1 MRFKFCGGSDAREWV
16 LGEVAVLSRISCVRL
31 KLITRQVINELA
43 GDGALDVD
51 KITKLVPRGPGFAWP
66 DIKAAVE
73 SLFDVKVVGV
83 STMNPPRRSR
93 RVGRFAGKRAQ
104 VKKAVVRL
112 AEGNA
117 IQLFPEA

>member
-1 MRFKFCGGSDAREWV
+1 MAERFAG
-16 LGEVAVLSRISCVRL
+16 RL
-31 KLITRQVINELA
+31 ADVIRKPLITEKATRALELNQYTFE
-43 GDGALDVD
+43 VD
-51 KITKLVPRGPGFAWP
+51 HRAAKP

-73 SLFDVKVVGV
+73 AMFEVKVIGV

-112 AEGNA
+112 AEGSA
-117 IQLFPEA
+117 IQLFPES

>member
-1 MRFKFCGGSDAREWV
+1 MTERFAN
-16 LGEVAVLSRISCVRL
+16 RL
-31 KLITRQVINELA
+31 ADVIRRPLITEKATRALELNQYTFE
-43 GDGALDVD
+43 VD
-51 KITKLVPRGPGFAWP
+51 PRAAKP

-73 SLFDVKVVGV
+73 HLFDVHVIGV
-83 STMNPPRRSR
+83 STMNPPRRAR

-112 AEGNA
+112 AAGNA

>member
-1 MRFKFCGGSDAREWV
+1 MAERFQN
-16 LGEVAVLSRISCVRL
+16 RL
-31 KLITRQVINELA
+31 ADVIRRPLITEKATRALELNQYTFE
-43 GDGALDVD
+43 VD
-51 KITKLVPRGPGFAWP
+51 HRASKP

-83 STMNPPRRSR
+83 STMNPPRRTR

-104 VKKAVVRL
+104 IKKAVVRL

-117 IQLFPEA
+117 IQLFPES